1 MFILRKT
8 KDLKY
13 IYKIK
18 LKIRFFKEYIFR
30 IIDYQFIFDIFLVI
44 RARTKINLIL
54 SFIKNFFKPFK
65 NENKFIQDAYLGFKL
80 DSYDWFLMRIPILKH
95 YLDKCIFPP
104 KINALEIGSYEG
116 RSAIF
121 FMKYFNKIN
130 LICVDT
136 WVGTDEQTD
145 VDINIDFKKIENNF
159 DYNIKRYKNNI
170 TKYKGTSDNFFK
182 LNINK
187 NFDFVYIDG
196 YHKYESVLSDAQSAF
211 KLLNK
216 GGLILFDDFTYS
228 YYKNIK
234 LNPIYAINSF
244 IKSHEKNIEIIF
256 ASSQLL
262 IKKKY

>member
-1 MFILRKT
+1 MLILWKT
-8 KDLKY
+8 KDFKY

-18 LKIRFFKEYIFR
+18 LKIRYFKH
-30 IIDYQFIFDIFLVI
+30 FIFDIFLII
-44 RARTKINLIL
+44 RSKTKINLIL
-54 SFIKNFFKPFK
+54 NFIKNFFKQFK
-65 NENKFIQDAYLGFKL
+65 NENKFIQDTYHGFKL
-80 DSYDWFLMRIPILKH
+80 NSYDWFSMKIPVLKY

-104 KINALEIGSYEG
+104 KINVLEIGSYEG

-136 WVGTDEQTD
+136 WLGSDEQG
-145 VDINIDFKKIENNF
+145 DIKIDFKKIENNF
-159 DYNIKRYKNNI
+159 DYNVKRSKNNI

-196 YHKYESVLSDAQSAF
+196 YHKYETILNDAQSAF
-211 KLLNK
+211 ELLNK
-216 GGLILFDDFTYS
+216 GGFILFDDFTWLF
-228 YYKNIK
+228 YKNIK

-244 IKSHEKNIEIIF
+244 IKNHEKNIEIIF
-256 ASSQLL
+256 ADSQLL
-262 IKKKY
+262 IKKK

>member
-1 MFILRKT
+1 MLILWKT
-8 KDLKY
+8 KDFKY

-18 LKIRFFKEYIFR
+18 LKIRYFKH
-30 IIDYQFIFDIFLVI
+30 FIFDTFLII
-44 RARTKINLIL
+44 RSKTRINLIL
-54 SFIKNFFKPFK
+54 NFIKNFFKRFN
-65 NENKFIQDAYLGFKL
+65 NENEFIQDTYYGFKL
-80 DSYDWFLMRIPILKH
+80 NSYDWFSMKIPVLKY

-104 KINALEIGSYEG
+104 KINVLEIGSYEG

-136 WVGTDEQTD
+136 WLGTDEQG
-145 VDINIDFKKIENNF
+145 DIKIDFKKIENNF

-196 YHKYESVLSDAQSAF
+196 YHKYETILNDAQSAF
-211 KLLNK
+211 ELLNK
-216 GGLILFDDFTYS
+216 GGFILFDDLTWLF
-228 YYKNIK
+228 YKDIK

-244 IKSHEKNIEIIF
+244 LKNHEKNIEIIF
-256 ASSQLL
+256 ADSQLL
-262 IKKKY
+262 IRKK

>member
-1 MFILRKT
+1 MFIFRKT
-8 KDLKY
+8 KNFKY
-13 IYKIK
+13 IYKSK
-18 LKIRFFKEYIFR
+18 YKISLFK
-30 IIDYQFIFDIFLVI
+30 QFIFHIFLMVRLRI
-44 RARTKINLIL
+44 KINLIL
-54 SFIKNFFKPFK
+54 SFIKNFFKQFK
-65 NENKFIQDAYLGFKL
+65 NESKFIQDTYSGSKL
-80 DSYDWFLMRIPILKH
+80 DSYDWFSMNIPVLKY
-95 YLDKCIFPP
+95 YLDKCIFPQ

-116 RSAIF
+116 RSSIF

-136 WVGTDEQTD
+136 WLGTDEQM
-145 VDINIDFKKIENNF
+145 DIKIDFKKIENNF

-196 YHKYESVLSDAQSAF
+196 YHKYETVLNDAQSAF

-216 GGLILFDDFTYS
+216 GGFILFDDFDWLH
-228 YYKNIK
+228 YKNIK

-244 IKSHEKNIEIIF
+244 IKNHEKNIEIIF
-256 ASSQLL
+256 ASYQLL
-262 IKKKY
+262 IKKK